1 MISTKVITRQ
11 WLSRVS
17 NEKGWPD
24 IHLLEKITRAALLI
38 EGLSRAGMQC
48 ILKGGT
54 AVLFSLDAPKRF
66 SIDVD
71 ILVPEE
77 LDFEQYFSTIISQY
91 PFNRYEI
98 KKRAVRSSIRKHHYI
113 FYYSSA
119 YTNQANLEDHIL
131 LDVLVESS
139 KYMKVHTNQVALP
152 FLPQEG
158 DPAFMEIPSIE
169 DLLGDKLTAFAPNTT
184 GIPYEKNG
192 QSMSL
197 EIIKQLYDVGTLF
210 DVMDNMNVVSSVFK
224 DVAAIEAEY
233 RGLGIDYKDV
243 LSDIIS
249 TALALSSRGKYRIN
263 DFRQLQEG
271 IKRIRSYIF
280 SENYQIEKAIVHA
293 AKAAYTAALIYAD
306 ELTVERYSGPQF
318 NSFFSIDGKSLDFL
332 KPLRKTNPEAYFYWY
347 NTWKLLRGK
356 MVFLSVGGVNDIKSS
371 S

>member
-1 MISTKVITRQ
+1 MISTEVITHQ

-24 IHLLEKITRAALLI
+24 IHLLEKITRAALLL
-38 EGLSRAGMQC
+38 EGLSQSGMQF

-54 AVLFSLDAPKRF
+54 AVLFCLDVPKRF

-77 LDFEQYFSTIISQY
+77 LDFEHYFSSIVSQY
-91 PFNRYEI
+91 HFNRYE
-98 KKRAVRSSIRKHHYI
+98 KKERPVKSSIKKHHYK
-113 FYYSSA
+113 FYYPSA
-119 YTNQANLEDHIL
+119 YTNQSKLEDHIL

-139 KYMKVHTNQVALP
+139 KYMKVRAKPVDLP
-152 FLPQEG
+152 FIPQKG
-158 DPAFMEIPSIE
+158 TLAAIDVPSVE

-184 GIPYEKNG
+184 GVPYVKNN

-197 EIIKQLYDVGTLF
+197 EIIKQLYDVGILF
-210 DVMDNMNVVSSVFK
+210 DVMDNMSVVSSVFK
-224 DVAAIEAEY
+224 GVAAIEAEY
-233 RGLGIDYKDV
+233 RGLGIGYKDV
-243 LSDIIS
+243 ISDIIS

-293 AKAAYTAALIYAD
+293 ARAAYTAAMIYAN

-318 NSFFSIDGKSLDFL
+318 DSSFIIEENSLEFL
-332 KPLRKTNPEAYFYWY
+332 KPLRRTNPEAYFYWY
-347 NTWKLLRGK
+347 NTWKLLGEN
-356 MVFLSVGGVNDIKSS
+356 VWH
-371 S
+371 